1 MGSMSENETSFIVRS
16 TFLPPL
22 ACVLRC
28 RKRESYRPFFCR
40 AAGQKNM
47 LVMTP
52 EWTVLESCSVAIPAL
67 TRVALHV
74 ERPSTMFGMARHAI
88 VLVLGARL

>member
-1 MGSMSENETSFIVRS
+1 MGSMGENKTAFIVRS
-16 TFLPPL
+16 TLLPLL

-28 RKRESYRPFFCR
+28 RECESYRPFFCR
-40 AAGQKNM
+40 AADQKNM
-47 LVMTP
+47 FVMTP
-52 EWTVLESCSVAIPAL
+52 EWTVLESCLVAIPAL
-67 TRVALHV
+67 ARVALHV